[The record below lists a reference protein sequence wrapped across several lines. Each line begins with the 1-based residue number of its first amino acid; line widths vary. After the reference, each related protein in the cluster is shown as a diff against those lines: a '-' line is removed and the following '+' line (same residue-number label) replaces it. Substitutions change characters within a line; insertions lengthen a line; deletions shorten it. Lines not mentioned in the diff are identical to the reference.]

1 MDDIMNEQPT
11 EQPLRAAL
19 DRDLA
24 ALKED
29 VLQLGEMTSSAIAR
43 AMESLLS
50 RDTVLAQ
57 DVVEKDTAI
66 NEKRFDIEEESL
78 SLIATQQPAAGDLRA
93 IIAAMNMVG
102 DLERMGDH
110 AAGIATI
117 VLRMEVE
124 EQIEIPPGLTLMFE
138 KASEMLKQALNAYA
152 QEDAAMA
159 PRVAAMD
166 DEIDEIYTKLF
177 RGLMEFISA
186 HPQMTTGGLYLLF
199 AGHNFERIAD
209 RSTNLAE
216 RVVFLRSGMMQELN
230 PESDEAGL
238 N

>member
-1 MDDIMNEQPT
+1 MDDVMSEQPT

-19 DRDLA
+19 DRELA
-24 ALKED
+24 ALKDD
-29 VLQLGEMTSSAIAR
+29 VLQLGEMTSRAIAR
-43 AMESLLS
+43 AMESLLN

-57 DVVEKDTAI
+57 EVVADDAAI
-66 NEKRFDIEEESL
+66 NEKRFDIEEGSL

-93 IIAAMNMVG
+93 IVAAMNMVG

-117 VLRMEVE
+117 VLRMQKE
-124 EQIEIPPGLTLMFE
+124 EQIEIPLGLSSMFE
-138 KASEMLKQALNAYA
+138 KTSEILQQALNAYA
-152 QEDAAMA
+152 QDDAAIA
-159 PRVAAMD
+159 QQVASMD
-166 DEIDEIYTKLF
+166 DEIDIIYKKLF
-177 RGLMEFISA
+177 RGLMEFIA
-186 HPQMTTGGLYLLF
+186 EQPQMTTGGLFLLF

-216 RVVFLRSGMMQELN
+216 RVIFLGSGRMQELN

>member
-1 MDDIMNEQPT
+1 MSEQPK

-19 DRDLA
+19 DRELA
-24 ALKED
+24 ALKDD
-29 VLQLGEMTSSAIAR
+29 VLQLGEMTSEAIAR
-43 AMESLLS
+43 AMESLLN

-57 DVVEKDTAI
+57 EVVANDAAI
-66 NEKRFDIEEESL
+66 NAKRFDIEEESL

-93 IIAAMNMVG
+93 VVAAMNMVG

-117 VLRMEVE
+117 VLRMEDE
-124 EQIEIPPGLTLMFE
+124 EKIKIPPGLSSMFE
-138 KASEMLKQALNAYA
+138 KTNEMLQRALNAYA
-152 QEDAAMA
+152 QDDATMA
-159 PRVAAMD
+159 RQVASMD
-166 DEIDEIYTKLF
+166 DEIDKIYTKLF
-177 RGLMEFISA
+177 RGLMEFIA
-186 HPQMTTGGLYLLF
+186 EQPHMTTGGLYLLF
-199 AGHNFERIAD
+199 AGHNLERIAD

-216 RVVFLRSGMMQELN
+216 RVIFLGSGRMQELN

>member
-1 MDDIMNEQPT
+1 MDDDMGKQLTGSPM
-11 EQPLRAAL
+11 RATL
-19 DRDLA
+19 DQELA

-29 VLQLGEMTSSAIAR
+29 VLQLGKMTSEAISR
-43 AMESLLS
+43 AMQSLLN

-57 DVVEKDTAI
+57 DVVECDAAI
-66 NEKRFDIEEESL
+66 NAKRFDIEEESL
-78 SLIATQQPAAGDLRA
+78 TLIATQQPAAGDLRA
-93 IIAAMNMVG
+93 VVAAMNMVG

-117 VLRMEVE
+117 VLRMQEE
-124 EQIEIPPGLTLMFE
+124 EQLEIPPGLTSMFE
-138 KASEMLKQALNAYA
+138 KTSEMLQRALNAYA
-152 QEDAAMA
+152 QDDAAMA
-159 PRVAAMD
+159 HQVAAMD
-166 DEIDEIYTKLF
+166 DEIDKIYSKLF
-177 RGLMEFISA
+177 SGLMEFIA
-186 HPQMTTGGLYLLF
+186 EHPQKTTGGLYLLF

-216 RVVFLRSGMMQELN
+216 RVIFLGSGRMQELN

>member
-1 MDDIMNEQPT
+1 
-11 EQPLRAAL
+11 
-19 DRDLA
+19 
-24 ALKED
+24 
-29 VLQLGEMTSSAIAR
+29 
-43 AMESLLS
+43 
-50 RDTVLAQ
+50 
-57 DVVEKDTAI
+57 
-66 NEKRFDIEEESL
+66 
-78 SLIATQQPAAGDLRA
+78 
-93 IIAAMNMVG
+93 MNMVG

-138 KASEMLKQALNAYA
+138 KVSEMLKQALNAYA

-166 DEIDEIYTKLF
+166 DEIDKIYSKLF
-177 RGLMEFISA
+177 RGLMEFIA
-186 HPQMTTGGLYLLF
+186 EHPKMTTGGLYLLF

-216 RVVFLRSGMMQELN
+216 RVVFLRSGRMQELN